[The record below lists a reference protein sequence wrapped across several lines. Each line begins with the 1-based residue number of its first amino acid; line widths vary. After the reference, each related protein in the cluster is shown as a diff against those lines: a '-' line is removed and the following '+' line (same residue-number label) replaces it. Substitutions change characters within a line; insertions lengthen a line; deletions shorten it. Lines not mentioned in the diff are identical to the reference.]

1 MRLRRKYSGWR
12 LRRNAFSR
20 RGQQRQIQIKF
31 CRLPAR
37 GLWIFEQ
44 RQSAVQSAWLRR
56 VQVPLRRQRLEAD
69 SRNDDIQMMK
79 AVIVEKPGDEN
90 ALKIGEVPEP
100 AIKPD
105 EILIRVRAAG
115 VNRADLLQRQGFYP
129 PPPGA
134 SEIIGMEVAG
144 EVAAVGPAAPGWK
157 IGDRAMA
164 LIPGGGYAEKA
175 AAHYGAALSFE
186 EAAGAPEVFLTV
198 YLNFFMLAAIKRGDT
213 ALIHGGGSG
222 IGTASIMMLKE
233 AGVRVIVTAG
243 TDEKCEQ
250 CRKLGADVAINYKS
264 GPFAPAV
271 KAATEGRGVDAIL
284 DSIGGAYLAGNIES
298 LAQGGRLVLIGLMN
312 GTRAELDLAAV
323 LRRHLKIFGST
334 LRMRPAAE
342 KAAIVT
348 AFLNQFGPALEAGK
362 LRPPIYKV
370 IPAAEA
376 PTAHRMM
383 QASEHFGKIVLKF
396 D

>member
-1 MRLRRKYSGWR
+1 
-12 LRRNAFSR
+12 
-20 RGQQRQIQIKF
+20 
-31 CRLPAR
+31 
-37 GLWIFEQ
+37 
-44 RQSAVQSAWLRR
+44 
-56 VQVPLRRQRLEAD
+56 
-69 SRNDDIQMMK
+69 
-79 AVIVEKPGDEN
+79 
-90 ALKIGEVPEP
+90 
-100 AIKPD
+100 
-105 EILIRVRAAG
+105 
-115 VNRADLLQRQGFYP
+115 
-129 PPPGA
+129 
-134 SEIIGMEVAG
+134 MECAG
-144 EVAAVGPAAPGWK
+144 EVAAVGASVTGWK
-157 IGDRAMA
+157 VGDRAMA

-175 AAHYGAALSFE
+175 VAHFGSAMKIPAALGFE
-186 EAAGAPEVFLTV
+186 EAAGIPEVFLTV
-198 YLNFFMLAAIKRGDT
+198 FLNFFMLAGIKRGET

-222 IGTASIMMLKE
+222 IGTASIMLLKQ

-243 TDEKCEQ
+243 EDKKCEQ

-334 LRMRPAAE
+334 LRSRPAAE
-342 KAAIVT
+342 KARIVA
-348 AFLNQFGPALEAGK
+348 AFLEQFGAALEAGQ

-370 IPAAEA
+370 IPAADA

-383 QASEHFGKIVLKF
+383 QASEHFGKIILKF

>member
-1 MRLRRKYSGWR
+1 
-12 LRRNAFSR
+12 
-20 RGQQRQIQIKF
+20 
-31 CRLPAR
+31 
-37 GLWIFEQ
+37 
-44 RQSAVQSAWLRR
+44 
-56 VQVPLRRQRLEAD
+56 
-69 SRNDDIQMMK
+69 MMK

-100 AIKPD
+100 SIRPD

-129 PPPGA
+129 PPPGV
-134 SEIIGMEVAG
+134 SETIGMECAG
-144 EVAAVGPAAPGWK
+144 EVIAVGASVTGWK

-164 LIPGGGYAEKA
+164 LLPGGGYAEKA
-175 AAHYGAALSFE
+175 AAHYGAAMKIPAALSFE
-186 EAAGAPEVFLTV
+186 EATGIPEVFLTAF
-198 YLNFFMLAAIKRGDT
+198 LNFFMLAGIKRGET

-222 IGTASIMMLKE
+222 VGTASILLLKE

-243 TDEKCEQ
+243 SDEKCEQ
-250 CRKLGADVAINYKS
+250 CRKLGADVAINYKQ
-264 GPFAPAV
+264 GPFAEAV
-271 KAATEGRGVDAIL
+271 KTATEGRGVDVIL
-284 DSIGGAYLAGNIES
+284 DSIGGAYLAGNVES

-312 GTRAELDLAAV
+312 GTRGELDLVAV

-334 LRMRPAAE
+334 LRMRPAAG
-342 KAAIVT
+342 KAQIV
-348 AFLNQFGPALEAGK
+348 AALIEQFGAALEAGR

-370 IPAAEA
+370 IPAADA